1 MMKSTEQT
9 LIVGINSV
17 REALS
22 ASKRR
27 CYRLVF
33 EQGKTSPRIQA
44 VLKLAEEKQIPIEPL
59 PKSVFQKKFHDQVHQ
74 GIAGYFSTIVT
85 LELEDLIEI
94 AFKKT
99 SLPTLV
105 ILDGIQDPQNLGA
118 ISRSAEP
125 LGIQGLI
132 LPKQGTPA
140 LNDTVAKCSSGA
152 IEHLPITWVTNLT
165 RCIEQLKEAGFWIA
179 GVVPDGEIPCYQY
192 QFNTPS
198 ALVIGGEEKGIRPLL
213 KKSCDV
219 TLSIPMKGQL
229 ESLNVASA
237 SAVVFYENLRQKKLR
252 DVTKE

>member
-1 MMKSTEQT
+1 MKPPEQT
-9 LIVGINSV
+9 LIVGINPV
-17 REALS
+17 REALL
-22 ASKRR
+22 ASRR
-27 CYRLVF
+27 HCYKLFV
-33 EQGKTSPRIQA
+33 EQGKTPPRIQA
-44 VLKLAEEKQIPIEPL
+44 VVKLAQEKQILIEPL
-59 PKSVFQKKFHDQVHQ
+59 PKATFQKKFPNQVHQ
-74 GIAGYFSTIVT
+74 GLAGYFSHIAT

-94 AFKKT
+94 ALQKT
-99 SLPTLV
+99 PLPTLV

-118 ISRSAEP
+118 IIRSAET

-132 LPKQGTPA
+132 LPKHGSPA
-140 LNDTVAKCSSGA
+140 LNETVAKCSSGA

-219 TLSIPMKGQL
+219 TLTIPMQGQL
-229 ESLNVASA
+229 ESLNAASA
-237 SAVVFYENLRQKKLR
+237 STVVFYENLRQKKLR
-252 DVTKE
+252 DATKG